1 MSPSE
6 PSASGPAGRRRKTSE
21 PDTEPEG
28 RSSREGGRR
37 RAGGRR
43 KKESRRLGPL
53 IAIVAGVLVV
63 ALIALGVVLYLNAG
77 EGGGEGQAAPQTRP
91 AVYRVVDAGSMN
103 EVLATREA
111 DSRPLNENELFG
123 DRNAEI
129 SSQSIDFT
137 LGESVLA
144 EDCAAAVWGEPAKAA
159 LAEADCTQAGRATYV
174 SDTYFG
180 VVAVFNLA
188 DVEGSRAV
196 AAALAE
202 PEGEGAQDPGFV
214 LSPSGA
220 EPFDRLGSGYSAS
233 DAIVSGHYLVLV
245 WVQPTDSES
254 VEDRV
259 SLSGP
264 LVALANFR
272 DPLYRRMVQL
282 EGTTGGTEGTT
293 EGTEGTGTEGTGTDG
308 TGTGTEDTGTGGEGV
323 NGVEGT
329 GTTGTEGTG
338 TELPGTGTTG

>member
-6 PSASGPAGRRRKTSE
+6 PSASGPAGRRRKSSE
-21 PDTEPEG
+21 SDAATEEH
-28 RSSREGGRR
+28 SSRPGGRR

-53 IAIVAGVLVV
+53 IGVIAGVVVV
-63 ALIALGVVLYLNAG
+63 ALVALGVVVYTGLG
-77 EGGGEGQAAPQTRP
+77 EEDATSQAAPQTRP
-91 AVYRVVDAGSMN
+91 AVYRVIDAGDMN
-103 EVLATREA
+103 EALGTREA
-111 DSRPLNENELFG
+111 DGRPLNESELFG

-137 LGESVLA
+137 LRDSDLG
-144 EDCAAAVWGEPAKAA
+144 EDCSAAVWGEQAQSA
-159 LAEADCTQAGRATYV
+159 LAGADCTQAARATFLA
-174 SDTYFG
+174 DAYFG

-188 DVEGSRAV
+188 DVEGSRSV

-202 PEGEGAQDPGFV
+202 PEDAGEEAEQDSPGFV
-214 LSPSGA
+214 LAPSGA
-220 EPFDRLGSGYSAS
+220 EPFDRLGQGYSAS

-254 VEDRV
+254 VEDRE

-264 LVALANFR
+264 LVALSNFR

-282 EGTTGGTEGTT
+282 GGADDGTEQAPQ
-293 EGTEGTGTEGTGTDG
+293 EGAGSEGTGAEGTGTDG
-308 TGTGTEDTGTGGEGV
+308 TGTEGL
-323 NGVEGT
+323 GGT
-329 GTTGTEGTG
+329 GTDGTGADGTG
-338 TELPGTGTTG
+338 TQGLGGTG

>member
-1 MSPSE
+1 M
-6 PSASGPAGRRRKTSE
+6 
-21 PDTEPEG
+21 
-28 RSSREGGRR
+28 
-37 RAGGRR
+37 
-43 KKESRRLGPL
+43 
-53 IAIVAGVLVV
+53 

-77 EGGGEGQAAPQTRP
+77 EEGGEEQAAPQTRP
-91 AVYRVVDAGSMN
+91 AVYRVIDAGSMN

-137 LGESVLA
+137 LRDSALA

-196 AAALAE
+196 AAALTE

-233 DAIVSGHYLVLV
+233 DAVVSGHYLVLV
-245 WVQPTDSES
+245 WVQPTESES

-272 DPLYRRMVQL
+272 DPLYRRMVQQ
-282 EGTTGGTEGTT
+282 EGTTGGGSEGTT
-293 EGTEGTGTEGTGTDG
+293 EGTEGTGTEGTGTGGTGTGGTGTEGTGTEG
-308 TGTGTEDTGTGGEGV
+308 TGTGTGGESV
-323 NGVEGT
+323 
-329 GTTGTEGTG
+329 TGTEGTG
-338 TELPGTGTTG
+338 TELPGTTGTG